1 MRKTRVIWA
10 AMLVLILTLVVGLTG
25 CATFQ
30 ENWDALTPDQKA
42 RVIVNDLQAQTEHAF
57 DTSKAYVVAHPQ
69 YQATWQNEIVPA
81 FNVTNEAL
89 KNVIVLAQGGDITPD
104 QVYEQIQPLLNKIV
118 ALLDSIGAPK
128 P

>member
-10 AMLVLILTLVVGLTG
+10 AVLVLALVVGLTG
-25 CATFQ
+25 CASLQ

-42 RVIVNDLQAQTEHAF
+42 RVIVNDLQKQTEHAF
-57 DTSKAYVVAHPQ
+57 DTSKAYVAAHPQ

-81 FNVTNEAL
+81 FNVANQAL
-89 KNVIVLAQGGDITPD
+89 KNVETLAQGGDVTPD